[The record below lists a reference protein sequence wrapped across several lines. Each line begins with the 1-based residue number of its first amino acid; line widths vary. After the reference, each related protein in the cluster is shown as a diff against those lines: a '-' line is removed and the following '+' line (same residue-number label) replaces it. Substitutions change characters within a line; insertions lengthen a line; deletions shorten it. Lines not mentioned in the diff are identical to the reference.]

1 MSAAPSHAARRSP
14 VAGDVDGPPRSLL
27 AGVLMGIGVAGFI
40 DETVFHQL
48 LHWHHFYDK
57 STPSW
62 GLVSD
67 GLFHAA
73 SWFCMIAGLFVFA
86 DLRRRGRVAADVAGS
101 RVLLRTRR
109 LSALRRH
116 DPAQVVAPAS
126 IRYHVAILPCL
137 QSGKPERFDV

>member
-1 MSAAPSHAARRSP
+1 MSAAPTHAARRSP
-14 VAGDVDGPPRSLL
+14 AAGDVDGPRRSLL
-27 AGVLMGIGVAGFI
+27 AARRRPDGIGVAGFI

-62 GLVSD
+62 GLISD

-86 DLRRRGRVAADVAGS
+86 DLRRRGAWRATWRGRQPGSASDSAAFSSTTARSSTSGG
-101 RVLLRTRR
+101 TCTK
-109 LSALRRH
+109 SATT
-116 DPAQVVAPAS
+116 S
-126 IRYHVAILPCL
+126 PC
-137 QSGKPERFDV
+137 SVPSV

>member
-1 MSAAPSHAARRSP
+1 VRSAAPTHAARRSP
-14 VAGDVDGPPRSLL
+14 AAGDVDGPRRSLL
-27 AGVLMGIGVAGFI
+27 AARRRPDGIGVAGFI

-62 GLVSD
+62 GLISD

-86 DLRRRGRVAADVAGS
+86 DLRRRGAWRATWRGVAGS
-101 RVLLRTRR
+101 LVLLRTRR

-116 DPAQVVAPAS
+116 DPAQVVAPAPS
-126 IRYHVAILPCL
+126 PLPRRHPPVP
-137 QSGKPERFDV
+137 SV